1 MMNKEQVLKAIEN
14 GDLEVN
20 WEFWDYED
28 EHGHKLARHEL
39 LEDGE
44 PSLYEVL
51 YPEHEDLQELRE
63 DLMQAEDE
71 ADYVAIERIKAEI
84 DDRISG
90 VERNDVFDYDAEPSV
105 LFDGQY
111 I

>member
-1 MMNKEQVLKAIEN
+1 MNKQQVLENIEN
-14 GDLEVN
+14 GALEVN
-20 WEFWDYED
+20 WEYWDYED
-28 EHGHKLARHEL
+28 EDGHKFARHEV

-44 PSLYEVL
+44 PTLYEVI

-63 DLMQAEDE
+63 DLMQAQDEEDYE
-71 ADYVAIERIKAEI
+71 AIERIKVEI
-84 DDRISG
+84 DDRISN
-90 VERNDVFDYDAEPSV
+90 VEHNDVFDYDAEPSV